1 MWLKWDSSR
10 CCRIQCDS
18 VFEGV
23 HEWCFLPPGFRV
35 NSGNSILLFSLGCGI
50 WGDFFFFLRFPVVFK
65 IPAPTAQ
72 YSHSKRKRSVGFLP
86 LPPVSV
92 GMLSTVTAN
101 PDHAVEEWGSAVS

>member
-50 WGDFFFFLRFPVVFK
+50 WGDFFFS
-65 IPAPTAQ
+65 
-72 YSHSKRKRSVGFLP
+72 YGFLWFSKF
-86 LPPVSV
+86 LPPPHSI
-92 GMLSTVTAN
+92 LTVRENEAWAFCLYLLCQLGCF
-101 PDHAVEEWGSAVS
+101 PL